1 MAHRRRDVLW
11 LLGAGATSLLANPVA
26 PPASPLP
33 TPTTTPLATAEPT
46 AAPTAAPVTPTT
58 LPPAATST
66 PPPPTA
72 TPVPTPTLTPTPAP
86 TPVAPPALV
95 AAVEGALQRA
105 VQRNALPGGVALV
118 RFKGVPLLLQAH
130 GLSRKYEAGAKL
142 SANAIP
148 AAPDTL
154 YDLASITK
162 LFTTTCVMRL
172 VEQGRLALDE
182 PVAGWMPEFAAGGKE
197 QVTLRQLLT
206 HTSGLPDYLELWKLE
221 PTVDARIQR
230 VLTTPLLNPPGSV
243 FRYSD
248 LGLIAIGHLVELVT
262 RSGLDVAVRDM
273 VTEPLRLRD
282 TMYRPPAGLMSRI
295 APTEDEDGVGRGLVW
310 GEVHDENAW
319 SLGGV
324 AGHAGL
330 FSTAADLGRLAQLYL
345 NGGELDGRR
354 LLEPETVAEMTRNQI
369 GRIGSRG
376 LGWEL
381 NAAYYM
387 GHLASPR
394 TYGHTGFTGT
404 SLVIDPRRDLI
415 VVLLTNRVHPTR
427 DGPSINSTRQAVADA
442 ALAAAAA

>member
-1 MAHRRRDVLW
+1 M
-11 LLGAGATSLLANPVA
+11 TSLLASCVA
-26 PPASPLP
+26 APTRPPPPTPLPLP
-33 TPTTTPLATAEPT
+33 TPEPT
-46 AAPTAAPVTPTT
+46 VAPATPT
-58 LPPAATST
+58 LPPPTPSST
-66 PPPPTA
+66 PPRPTA
-72 TPVPTPTLTPTPAP
+72 TPVPPTATPTPAP
-86 TPVAPPALV
+86 TPVAPPALA
-95 AAVEGALQRA
+95 AAVNAALQRA
-105 VQRNALPGGVALV
+105 IERNALPGGVVLV
-118 RFKGVPLLLQAH
+118 RLKGVPLLLQAY
-130 GLSRKYEAGAKL
+130 GLSRKYEAVARL
-142 SANAIP
+142 SPDPIP
-148 AAPDTL
+148 AATDTL
-154 YDLASITK
+154 YDLASLTK

-182 PVAGWMPEFAAGGKE
+182 PVAGWVPEFAAGGKE
-197 QVTLRQLLT
+197 HVALRHLLT

-221 PTVDARIQR
+221 PTAEARVQR
-230 VLTTPLLNPPGSV
+230 VLSTPLLNAPGSV

-248 LGLIAIGHLVELVT
+248 LGLIAIGHLIELVT
-262 RSGLDVAVRDM
+262 GSSLDVAVRDM
-273 VTEPLRLRD
+273 VIEPLQLRD
-282 TMYRPPAGLMSRI
+282 TLFRPPADLKACI
-295 APTEDEDGVGRGLVW
+295 APTEDEDGVGRGMVW

-330 FSTAADLGRLAQLYL
+330 FSTAADLDRLAQLYL
-345 NGGELDGRR
+345 NGGELDGSR

-427 DGPSINSTRQAVADA
+427 GGDSPERIRTVRAQFHNAVWA
-442 ALAAAAA
+442 ALA

>member
-1 MAHRRRDVLW
+1 MA
-11 LLGAGATSLLANPVA
+11 A
-26 PPASPLP
+26 PA
-33 TPTTTPLATAEPT
+33 TPT
-46 AAPTAAPVTPTT
+46 AP
-58 LPPAATST
+58 PPAATST
-66 PPPPTA
+66 PPPTPTAVPTA
-72 TPVPTPTLTPTPAP
+72 TAMPTVTPTLAP
-86 TPVAPPALV
+86 TPVAPPALA
-95 AAVEGALQRA
+95 AAVESAFQRA
-105 VQRNALPGGVALV
+105 MQRNALPGGVALV
-118 RFKGVPLLLQAH
+118 RFKGVLLLLQAY

-142 SANAIP
+142 SANPIP

-182 PVAGWMPEFAAGGKE
+182 PVARRMPEFATGGKD

-206 HTSGLPDYLELWKLE
+206 HTSGLPDYLKLWELE
-221 PTVDARIQR
+221 PTAEARVQR
-230 VLTTPLLNPPGSV
+230 VLSTPLLDPPGRV

-262 RSGLDVAVRDM
+262 GSSLDVAVRDM
-273 VTEPLRLRD
+273 VTEPLQLRD
-282 TMYRPPAGLMSRI
+282 TLYRPPADLKARI
-295 APTEDEDGVGRGLVW
+295 APTEDEDGVGRGMVW

-330 FSTAADLGRLAQLYL
+330 FSTAADLDRLAQLYL

-369 GRIGSRG
+369 GRIGARG

-387 GHLASPR
+387 GHLASPQ

-404 SLVIDPRRDLI
+404 SLVIDPRRELL

-442 ALAAAAA
+442 ALAAAAT